1 MAVAASGLARTLRPR
16 SCLGALPVAPPVAV
30 AAATRVGWSVDGGEE
45 HGMPTNQKHISE
57 KTGWIYGLKLETLT
71 IINVILI

>member
-30 AAATRVGWSVDGGEE
+30 AAPTRVGWSVDGGEE

-57 KTGWIYGLKLETLT
+57 KTGWEGGVET
-71 IINVILI
+71 